1 MVKIIQNRNRFFI
14 FSGILIIASILSL
27 SVWGFDLGIDF
38 KGGSLLEVQTQGEH
52 QMTAPDASAVIKS
65 ALPEIGEVR
74 VQPTEDGFMIRMKDL
89 SEQEHQEVLNILN
102 SEINN
107 FKIET
112 GEVAEEEGNKIILE
126 DAEGLEVESIELV
139 SEGETVR
146 VIEKRFESIG
156 PVIGQELKSKAIW
169 AIGLALIIII
179 AFIAF
184 AFRQVSKPVAS
195 WKYGI
200 GAIIAL
206 AHDIIIVVGIFAALN
221 HFFLGFEV
229 DILFVTALLTILGYS
244 VNDTIVVYDRTR
256 ENLIYSPQ
264 STFEET
270 VNKSVNDTITRSIN
284 TSLTTLLVLL
294 SLYFLGGATIQNFV
308 LALIV
313 GTLIGAYSSIF
324 IASPLLVVWQKMS
337 KK

>member
-1 MVKIIQNRNRFFI
+1 MSVQDV
-14 FSGILIIASILSL
+14 SEILQT
-27 SVWGFDLGIDF
+27 DL
-38 KGGSLLEVQTQGEH
+38 
-52 QMTAPDASAVIKS
+52 PD
-65 ALPEIGEVR
+65 IGEIR
-74 VQPTEDGFMIRMKDL
+74 VQPTEDGFMLRMKDL
-89 SEQEHQEVLNILN
+89 SEQEHQEVLNTLN

-112 GEVAEEEGNKIILE
+112 EEQTSEEGDKIILE
-126 DAEGLEVESIELV
+126 DAEGLEVQSIELAP
-139 SEGETVR
+139 ERETIQV
-146 VIEKRFESIG
+146 VEKRFESIG
-156 PVIGQELKSKAIW
+156 PVIGEELKNKAIW

-206 AHDIIIVVGIFAALN
+206 AHDIIIVVGAFSVLN

-256 ENLIYSPQ
+256 ENLIYNPQ

-270 VNKSVNDTITRSIN
+270 INKSVNDTITRSVN

-294 SLYFLGGATIQNFV
+294 SLYFLGGTTIQNFV
-308 LALIV
+308 LALIC

-337 KK
+337 RKK

>member
-1 MVKIIQNRNRFFI
+1 MVKIIQNRSRFFI
-14 FSGILIIASILSL
+14 FSGILIVASILSL
-27 SVWGFDLGIDF
+27 SVWGFDMGIDF
-38 KGGSLLEVQTQGEH
+38 KGGSFLEIQIQGEH
-52 QMTAPDASAVIKS
+52 QMSAQNASEVVKNS
-65 ALPEIGEVR
+65 LPEIGEVR

-89 SEQEHQEVLNILN
+89 SEQEHQEVLNVLN

-112 GEVAEEEGNKIILE
+112 EEGNKVILE
-126 DAEGLEVESIELV
+126 DEQGLEVESVELV
-139 SEGETVR
+139 SEEESIKL
-146 VIEKRFESIG
+146 IEKRFESIG
-156 PVIGQELKSKAIW
+156 PVIGQELQSKAVW
-169 AIGLALIIII
+169 AIGLALIVII

-184 AFRQVSKPVAS
+184 AFRKVSKPVAS

-200 GAIIAL
+200 GAIVAL
-206 AHDIIIVVGIFAALN
+206 AHDVVIVIGVFSILN

-256 ENLIYSPQ
+256 ENLIYNPQ

-294 SLYFLGGATIQNFV
+294 SLYFLGGTTIQNFV

-337 KK
+337 RKK